1 VNGVGSEQSHHSL
14 NFFLAVET
22 SDRFNRGIKRHA
34 ICYHKTTSLITQRL
48 YRPLFAYY
56 HMHDNLPHCAISELN
71 FYNITTRHTR
81 VAQHML
87 ENPPF
92 IDMCSLRVPGVPERR
107 LLTSKEPLTST
118 WARSPTTIISTPRWP
133 AEFPVSS
140 PSPKATGS
148 AAPAAQKATT
158 RGKQPA
164 KRAVGVIT
172 FTASESSFSVSSHA
186 PSRTYRGPTSC
197 PVSFAGW

>member
-1 VNGVGSEQSHHSL
+1 MNGVGSEQSHHSL

-92 IDMCSLRVPGVPERR
+92 IDMCSLRVPGVP
-107 LLTSKEPLTST
+107 
-118 WARSPTTIISTPRWP
+118 
-133 AEFPVSS
+133 
-140 PSPKATGS
+140 G
-148 AAPAAQKATT
+148 APAPNFKGTPDINMGQVAHNDNLNPPMASRIPRIIALSKGHWKCCACGSEGNDTRETTCQK
-158 RGKQPA
+158 GGGCYHVYCK
-164 KRAVGVIT
+164 
-172 FTASESSFSVSSHA
+172 
-186 PSRTYRGPTSC
+186 
-197 PVSFAGW
+197 